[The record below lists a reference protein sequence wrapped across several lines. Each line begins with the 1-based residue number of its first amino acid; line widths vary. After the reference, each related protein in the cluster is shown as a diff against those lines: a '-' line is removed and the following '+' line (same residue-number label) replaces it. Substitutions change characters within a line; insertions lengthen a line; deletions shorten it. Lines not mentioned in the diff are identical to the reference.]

1 MQAPKG
7 GGERPFAPDPSPRAQ
22 LCRWGAQC
30 PSPHCGALS
39 GPDSAPTLAEP
50 SSTGCTA
57 KVTANVT
64 GSWRLSPPGS
74 SGQAEPV
81 PWLRVHVTERKSR
94 EDRPGPSL
102 SPESLKQRR
111 GAYVLLG
118 LAPARQE
125 EDTGLGPQQT
135 LAWGEFL
142 FLTCLSPRALMQA
155 DWMGDTGGIFL
166 HEASKCLPPC
176 SPTPRTGAFPLTGT
190 FYFRYKCPFNIPTLS
205 PDLAPE

>member
-1 MQAPKG
+1 M
-7 GGERPFAPDPSPRAQ
+7 
-22 LCRWGAQC
+22 
-30 PSPHCGALS
+30 
-39 GPDSAPTLAEP
+39 
-50 SSTGCTA
+50 
-57 KVTANVT
+57 
-64 GSWRLSPPGS
+64 
-74 SGQAEPV
+74 
-81 PWLRVHVTERKSR
+81 
-94 EDRPGPSL
+94 
-102 SPESLKQRR
+102 
-111 GAYVLLG
+111 LLG

-205 PDLAPE
+205 PAPGISRTLTAERKAYSLIKLLLTAKVLVTEPKSGICLTA